1 MAVIKINRSS
11 ARIAPIET
19 PRVSALSMDQNIML
33 NYGTSIAQV
42 GKVINDAQ
50 AKTQKTQ
57 DMNDVRDLMKTAQ
70 MTIIGEANKYRN
82 SSNVGDVQ
90 TFYNAVHYD
99 KFKELLKPYN
109 KEVVK
114 LFTTELYKASNDT
127 GMKLFASVLKEHGQ
141 VTQDNITKDIFKL
154 NIDESSNDVL
164 KRKKAQIEKNRIFN
178 DPSTLAIFGA
188 KELDALKQSSIIETL
203 TMQFSNRIKNKPM
216 DILELGEKNIIDQVG
231 NETLA
236 KKIIR
241 DATNSLIS
249 QSLADDK
256 INELTIKFNSKQKI
270 TNFSYV
276 IQQLNS
282 GDTTISLDDV
292 NDLYKKTALN
302 SSQRDALYE
311 LITNPRKLSDQ
322 NTIDYIEGALLVAD
336 SVEDIDELQRQ
347 ILSNPEYVY
356 GLGLTEFSKYNN
368 LFDKYKEDQPAY
380 TEYQNNKKL
389 LEADLGK
396 VSSGKL
402 NIVSQVLNSGA
413 AIKKDEKL
421 RIVATDYYDKLV
433 LNGETPADAYLKT
446 TERFL
451 RGNTIPPIKN
461 FTSLSSIELKEPTE
475 LEAKDTTLYIEN
487 RTKDLVALY
496 KDGSISITT
505 FSSDLASIDSIQ
517 ELINLRVSLN
527 VDPFGFKKKTEE

>member
-42 GKVINDAQ
+42 GNVINDAK

-256 INELTIKFNSKQKI
+256 INELTI
-270 TNFSYV
+270 
-276 IQQLNS
+276 
-282 GDTTISLDDV
+282 ISLDDV

>member
-19 PRVSALSMDQNIML
+19 PRVSALAMDQNIML
-33 NYGTSIAQV
+33 NYGNSIAQV
-42 GKVINDAQ
+42 GKVIEDAQ
-50 AKTQKTQ
+50 AKTKKTQ
-57 DMNDVRDLMKTAQ
+57 DMNDVRVLMKTAQ
-70 MTIIGEANKYRN
+70 MTIISEANKYRN

-109 KEVVK
+109 KEVQK

-127 GMKLFASVLKEHGQ
+127 GMKLFASVLKEHGE

-154 NIDESSNDVL
+154 NIDEASNDVL
-164 KRKKAQIEKNRIFN
+164 KRKKAQIEKNRIFS
-178 DPSTLAIFGA
+178 DPTTLAVFGA
-188 KELDALKQSSIIETL
+188 KELDTLKQSSIIETL

-216 DILELGEKNIIDQVG
+216 DILELGEKNVNDQVG
-231 NETLA
+231 NEALA
-236 KKIIR
+236 KKIMR

-249 QSLADDK
+249 QSLAEDK
-256 INELTIKFNSKQKI
+256 INELNIKFNSKQKI

-311 LITNPRKLSDQ
+311 LITNPKKLTDQ
-322 NTIDYIEGALLVAD
+322 NTIDYIEGALLVAS
-336 SVEDIDELQRQ
+336 SVEDIDELQKQ

-356 GLGLTEFSKYNN
+356 GLGLTEFTKYNN
-368 LFDKYKEDQPAY
+368 LFEKYKEDQPAY

-402 NIVSQVLNSGA
+402 NIVSQVLGGGA
-413 AIKKDEKL
+413 AVKKDEKL

-451 RGNTIPPIKN
+451 RGDNIPPIKN
-461 FTSLSSIELKEPTE
+461 FTSLSSIELQEPTE

-496 KDGSISITT
+496 KNGSINIST

-527 VDPFGFKKKTEE
+527 EDPFGFKKKTGE

>member
-496 KDGSISITT
+496 KDGSISIST

>member
-19 PRVSALSMDQNIML
+19 PRVSALAMDQNIML
-33 NYGTSIAQV
+33 NYGNSIAQI
-42 GKVINDAQ
+42 GKVIEDAQ
-50 AKTQKTQ
+50 TKTKKTQ
-57 DMNDVRDLMKTAQ
+57 DMNDVRVLMRTAQ
-70 MTIIGEANKYRN
+70 MTIISEANKYKN

-109 KEVVK
+109 KEVQK

-127 GMKLFASVLKEHGQ
+127 GMKLFASVLKEHGE

-154 NIDESSNDVL
+154 NIDEASNDVL
-164 KRKKAQIEKNRIFN
+164 KRKKAQIEKNRIFS
-178 DPSTLAIFGA
+178 DPTTLGIFGA

-216 DILELGEKNIIDQVG
+216 DILELGEKNVNDQVG

-236 KKIIR
+236 KKIMQ

-249 QSLADDK
+249 QSLAEDK
-256 INELTIKFNSKQKI
+256 INELNIKFNSKQKI

-311 LITNPRKLSDQ
+311 LITNPKKLTDQ

-336 SVEDIDELQRQ
+336 SVEDIDELQKQ

-356 GLGLTEFSKYNN
+356 GLGLTEFTKYNN
-368 LFDKYKEDQPAY
+368 LFEKYKEDQPAY

-402 NIVSQVLNSGA
+402 NIVSQVLGGGA

-421 RIVATDYYDKLV
+421 RIVAADYYDKLV

-451 RGNTIPPIKN
+451 RGNNIPPIKN
-461 FTSLSSIELKEPTE
+461 FTSLSSIELQEPTE
-475 LEAKDTTLYIEN
+475 LEAKDTSLYIDN

-496 KDGSISITT
+496 KNGSINIST

-527 VDPFGFKKKTEE
+527 VDPFGFKKKTGE

>member
-19 PRVSALSMDQNIML
+19 PRVSALAMDQNIML
-33 NYGTSIAQV
+33 NYGNSIAQV
-42 GKVINDAQ
+42 GKVIEDAQ

-57 DMNDVRDLMKTAQ
+57 DMNDVRVLMKTAQ
-70 MTIIGEANKYRN
+70 MTIISEANKYRN

-90 TFYNAVHYD
+90 TFYNSVHYD

-109 KEVVK
+109 KEVQK

-127 GMKLFASVLKEHGQ
+127 GMKLFASVLKEHGE

-154 NIDESSNDVL
+154 NIDEASNDVL
-164 KRKKAQIEKNRIFN
+164 KRKKAQIEKNRIFS
-178 DPSTLAIFGA
+178 DPTTLAIFGA
-188 KELDALKQSSIIETL
+188 KELDTLKQSSIIETL

-216 DILELGEKNIIDQVG
+216 DILELGEKNINDQVG
-231 NETLA
+231 NEALA
-236 KKIIR
+236 KKIMQ

-249 QSLADDK
+249 QSLAEDK
-256 INELTIKFNSKQKI
+256 INELNIKFNSKQKI

-311 LITNPRKLSDQ
+311 LITNPKKLTDQ

-336 SVEDIDELQRQ
+336 SVEDIDELQKQ

-356 GLGLTEFSKYNN
+356 GLGLTEFTKYNN
-368 LFDKYKEDQPAY
+368 LFEKYKEDQPAY

-402 NIVSQVLNSGA
+402 NIVSQVLGGGA
-413 AIKKDEKL
+413 AVKKDEKL
-421 RIVATDYYDKLV
+421 RIVAADYYDKLV

-451 RGNTIPPIKN
+451 RGDTIPPIKN
-461 FTSLSSIELKEPTE
+461 FTSLSSIELQEPTE
-475 LEAKDTTLYIEN
+475 LEAKDTSLYIDN

-496 KDGSISITT
+496 KDGSINIST

>member
-336 SVEDIDELQRQ
+336 SVEDIDELQKQ

-356 GLGLTEFSKYNN
+356 SLGLTEFTKYNN
-368 LFDKYKEDQPAY
+368 LFEKYKEDQPAY